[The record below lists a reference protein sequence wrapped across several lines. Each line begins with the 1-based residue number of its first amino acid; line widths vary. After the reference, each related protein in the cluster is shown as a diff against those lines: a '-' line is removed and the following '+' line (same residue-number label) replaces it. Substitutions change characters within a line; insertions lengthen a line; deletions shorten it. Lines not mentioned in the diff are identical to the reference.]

1 MSGQRPTWRFVY
13 WLIGITGSLAVT
25 VSFVLSVRGANRLR
39 SFEALQATDLA
50 RIESSV
56 RTAVGS
62 WQAVTTDPT
71 LMYALLCS
79 IRSAESVE
87 PVFPPDFLIAARLS
101 IEDLDENR
109 YEVDLLG
116 NDWGGP
122 WFFGFG
128 GVKYGRIDNASLV
141 VELIGPQHRD
151 GR

>member
-13 WLIGITGSLAVT
+13 WLMGITGFLLAT
-25 VSFVLSVRGANRLR
+25 VFSADSVRGSNRLR

-62 WQAVTTDPT
+62 WQAVTTDHT

-128 GVKYGRIDNASLV
+128 SVKYGRIDNASLV